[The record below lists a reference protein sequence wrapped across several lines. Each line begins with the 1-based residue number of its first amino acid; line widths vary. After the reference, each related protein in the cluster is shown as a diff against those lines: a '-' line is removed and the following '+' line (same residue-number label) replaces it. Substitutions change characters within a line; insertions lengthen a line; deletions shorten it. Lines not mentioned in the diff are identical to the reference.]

1 MDKVNDFEGKK
12 EVEID
17 ENKKETPLSVRVDP
31 YYKDIFLEL
40 SEKPGFSRKRL
51 LESMISSYVR
61 QGREETR
68 QNNLNLGHEISL
80 ISGSLD
86 DILKVFKAISEKAQ
100 DTIGSSRSFYE
111 QQAENF
117 KKNAEALELKIQGTE
132 DERKRLLLSNKEL
145 ELNIK
150 SAGEENGKLS
160 DKITYLQEELAK
172 ARNAHAA
179 VLNEVYNL
187 RRIDAD
193 NVRLVSENKE
203 LLAQIEKNKDVINRK
218 DKAAEKQNYDYE
230 MLELKKNKET
240 ELLKGEIDALKAQIA
255 NMRKN
260 KEEEIKELKDLIGK
274 ELKLKKEA
282 EILQLKQEYNNLQMQ
297 YIKDIG
303 ALKNNTKV

>member
-1 MDKVNDFEGKK
+1 MDKTNDFEGKK
-12 EVEID
+12 EVDID

-68 QNNLNLGHEISL
+68 QNNLNLEHEISL

-86 DILKVFKAISEKAQ
+86 DILKVFKTISEKAQ

-150 SAGEENGKLS
+150 SAGEKNSKLS
-160 DKITYLQEELAK
+160 DNITYLQEELAK

-187 RRIDAD
+187 RRIDSD

-203 LLAQIEKNKDVINRK
+203 LLAQIEKNKDAINRK

-230 MLELKKNKET
+230 MLELKKNKEI
-240 ELLKGEIDALKAQIA
+240 ELLKGEIDALKAQIS

-260 KEEEIKELKDLIGK
+260 KEEETKELKDLIRK
-274 ELKLKKEA
+274 ELELKKET

>member
-1 MDKVNDFEGKK
+1 MDKTNDFEGKK
-12 EVEID
+12 ELETD

-40 SEKPGFSRKRL
+40 SEKPGYSRKRL

-61 QGREETR
+61 QEREETR
-68 QNNLNLGHEISL
+68 QNNLNLEHEISL
-80 ISGSLD
+80 ISGSLE
-86 DILKVFKAISEKAQ
+86 DILKVFKTISAKAQ

-111 QQAENF
+111 QQIENL
-117 KKNAEALELKIQGTE
+117 KKNIEALELKVQGIE
-132 DERKRLLLSNKEL
+132 AERKRLLLSNKEF

-150 SAGEENGKLS
+150 SAGEENNKLS
-160 DKITYLQEELAK
+160 SRITYLQEELSK
-172 ARNAHAA
+172 VKDAHAA

-193 NVRLVSENKE
+193 NVRLVSENKD
-203 LLAQIEKNKDVINRK
+203 LLVQLENNKDIIKSKEK
-218 DKAAEKQNYDYE
+218 DAEKLNYDYE
-230 MLELKKNKET
+230 MLELKKNKEM
-240 ELLKGEIDALKAQIA
+240 ELLKSEIDGLKNQIV

-260 KEEEIKELKDLIGK
+260 KEDELKDIESFIRK
-274 ELKLKKEA
+274 ELELKKEA

-303 ALKNNTKV
+303 LLKNNK